1 MDYVASL
8 RKIPLLSK
16 VENED
21 LKFLASMLKEKQT
34 KKGENVIT
42 EGDSGDEMYVL
53 IEGTVDIV
61 KKTIYGDEFVVA
73 TLDAGSNCVFGEMA
87 MIDSDKR
94 SATVKAKEDCVSLSI
109 NRKDFDRFCNERPK
123 SGVVLLRLIG
133 INLARNVRAGNDNL
147 RMVYQAL
154 IEEIET
160 K

>member
-1 MDYVASL
+1 MDHVASL

-21 LKFLASMLKEKQT
+21 LKFLSSMLKEKRT

-61 KKTIYGDEFVVA
+61 NKTIYGDEFVVA